1 MFKLILKL
9 IVLFPLLGAI
19 SLCENNIDSSIH
31 HAEENLLESSLYNK
45 ANVYVRDFSKGFNNI
60 QNKLMENK
68 CSIK

>member
-1 MFKLILKL
+1 MFKMILKL
-9 IVLFPLLGAI
+9 IVLLPLLGAI
-19 SLCENNIDSSIH
+19 SLYAKDIDNSIH

-45 ANVYVRDFSKGFNNI
+45 ANVYVRDFSKWFNII